1 MYGTPYLYSHFGG
14 LTYEN
19 QLVLSSCV
27 GTEADL
33 MHCSR
38 TSFAANRCTVARIA
52 GVSCGIIKH
61 STHETRLHN
70 LHFSVIMGIHCM
82 YIKLLL
88 KLMAFNSVLHNRC

>member
-1 MYGTPYLYSHFGG
+1 
-14 LTYEN
+14 
-19 QLVLSSCV
+19 
-27 GTEADL
+27 

-70 LHFSVIMGIHCM
+70 FAFFSYYGYTLYVH
-82 YIKLLL
+82 
-88 KLMAFNSVLHNRC
+88 